1 MERRKFSEKTIFNAL
16 QEAKTSRVV
25 TVCVRLG
32 ITYTTFYRWKRK
44 YKGMDEEEIRRLRAR
59 QKENKP
65 IDLVPGSLEL
75 LVLQTLR
82 NNEEMLRAS
91 EIKKGIEKRSDDRFI
106 PERSSIFDA
115 LKRLEKD
122 EHVTVEK
129 IKTTTGVERNRYGLT
144 PTGRSYLAKR
154 LDYWQQAI
162 KKMNLFLYGKWGSDH
177 DQEPTQS
184 HIPDPIKC
192 RPTQGRGWFPDESDD
207 WQDD

>member
-25 TVCVRLG
+25 AVCVRLG
-32 ITYTTFYRWKRK
+32 ITCTTFYRWKRK
-44 YKGMDEEEIRRLRAR
+44 YEGMDEEKMRCLRAQ
-59 QKENKP
+59 QKKKKP

-75 LVLQTLR
+75 LILQTLR

-91 EIKKGIEKRSDDRFI
+91 EIKNGIEERSDGRFI

-129 IKTTTGVERNRYGLT
+129 IKSTKGVERKRYGLT
-144 PTGRSYLAKR
+144 PTGRSYLAEH
-154 LDYWQQAI
+154 LDYWRLAI
-162 KKMNLFLYGKWGSDH
+162 KKMELFLYGKWGLGH

-192 RPTQGRGWFPDESDD
+192 RPTRGMGWSAEDFPEDL
-207 WQDD
+207 

>member
-122 EHVTVEK
+122 EHVTSRK
-129 IKTTTGVERNRYGLT
+129 SKPLRGLKGT
-144 PTGRSYLAKR
+144 VM
-154 LDYWQQAI
+154 D
-162 KKMNLFLYGKWGSDH
+162 
-177 DQEPTQS
+177 
-184 HIPDPIKC
+184 
-192 RPTQGRGWFPDESDD
+192 
-207 WQDD
+207 